1 VKLGER
7 RRFCGLGVAIAAAII
22 VASPALAA
30 NKASNSN
37 SILPGGSSKEPISI
51 DADKL
56 VYFDKEQ
63 KAIYTGNVIAIQGD
77 SKLTCSALTIF
88 LAKNETPAADAG
100 GQSKGASAQPKDGPT
115 PASAVSGDGPNPASS
130 QVKHMEASGPVTVV
144 SKTQVATGDRGV
156 YDKGEN
162 KVWLFGNVTLTDG
175 GNVTKGDKLTY
186 DLTTGQA
193 VVEAGH
199 SAERIHALF
208 IPGSNDN
215 NNNNADKSAPAKK
228 KLPDNGASKQ

>member
-1 VKLGER
+1 VRLGER
-7 RRFCGLGVAIAAAII
+7 RLFRGFAAAIAAAIL
-22 VASPALAA
+22 VASPGLAA
-30 NKASNSN
+30 SKAANSN
-37 SILPGGSSKEPISI
+37 SIIPGGNSREPISI

-63 KAIYTGNVIAIQGD
+63 KAIYSGNVVAIQGD

-88 LAKNETPAADAG
+88 LAKNEAQATGAATPTKDAPTTPT
-100 GQSKGASAQPKDGPT
+100 ASA
-115 PASAVSGDGPNPASS
+115 AVSGDAPNPSTS

-162 KVWLFGNVTLTDG
+162 KVWLFGNVTLSDG

-193 VVEAGH
+193 VVEVGH
-199 SAERIHALF
+199 SAQRVHGLF
-208 IPGSNDN
+208 IPSSNDN
-215 NNNNADKSAPAKK
+215 NNSDKSAPAKK
-228 KLPDNGASKQ
+228 KLPDNGSSKQ